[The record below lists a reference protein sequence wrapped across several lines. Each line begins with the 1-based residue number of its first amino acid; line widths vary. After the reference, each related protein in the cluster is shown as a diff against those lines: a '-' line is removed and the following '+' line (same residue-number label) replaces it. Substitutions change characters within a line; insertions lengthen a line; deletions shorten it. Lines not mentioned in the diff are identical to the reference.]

1 MSLCDPSSS
10 SPVSIVSP
18 SLSSAVEPIS
28 RNLEISFNANNALQ
42 PVLTEPSKSI
52 VFIDSRLPDFQ
63 QLVDAV
69 PSGTTLVILDKTQDG
84 IKQIAEALQNYQ
96 NLDAISIISHG
107 ADGLL
112 LLGNAAL
119 HEGNLAN
126 YQNELQIIGKALSS
140 DGDLLL
146 YGCNVAA
153 TAKGQSFINQLAL
166 VTNADVAASNNDTGI
181 ANRDGDWVLEISTG
195 NIDHHST
202 SIDPLQLANW
212 DHLAATL
219 TASDLASLQAAM
231 ATANSNGVDDTL
243 TLTDDI
249 LFISSG
255 NTITIGADSGH
266 SLTIIGS
273 KNNAGGAVTIDA
285 GNLTRVINVTS
296 GANASL
302 ENLIIKNGLAAGNG
316 GDNMGNTIGPGR
328 AGTDGAGGGI
338 RNAGTLSIHNST
350 ITENKAS
357 GGGGTGGGFAK
368 GGGGGGGGG
377 FGAGLGGTGGFDRV
391 GETPTAPSAGI
402 GGNGSG
408 TSGGQRG
415 GYGGSTIGGAGGGAS
430 IPYVGSGYSV
440 GGAGG
445 TASSGSMSIGG
456 GGGGGGGYFVG
467 GTGGSAVGGIF
478 NSGTLT
484 ITNSS
489 ITNNIAAGGGG
500 GGGAA
505 ANYAG
510 KGNGGAG
517 GNGVGGIWSTGT
529 LRMDAAS
536 QSSLTIGNK
545 GVGGFGGTTSG
556 AGNIAGSNGSS
567 NNTHL
572 GTITLYSPPATLNIG
587 LSQTTLKAGDTQN
600 VTFTFSEA
608 VTDFN
613 ITDISIANGS
623 LSGLQTSDN
632 ITYTAIFTP
641 NANVDSANNKI
652 SVNLAGT
659 YNSTNTP
666 GVGTTNS
673 GNFVIDTKRPT
684 LTISSDNTALKTG
697 ESATITFNFSEAPL
711 GFNAGDIS
719 ASGGILSNFNGSGTT
734 WTALF
739 TPTAATNQGSS
750 TISVVAGSYTDAVG
764 NSSAANSSLTLS
776 FDTNTPAISSV
787 SAPTNATYAAGQH
800 LDFTVNFDE
809 NVVVTGSPSIPL
821 TLDSG
826 GTVNATYFSGS
837 GSSTLVFRYTVA
849 NGNADANGVTL
860 GTNIVSNGGSIKDTG
875 GNNASLT
882 LNSVASTAG
891 VLVDGTAPTVMSI
904 NRVSSTPTNTS
915 TLDFQVSFSENVAS
929 NVVDIGDFS
938 LSTSGIVNGSIA
950 SVSGSNN
957 LWTVRID
964 NVSGNGTLRLDLKNT
979 GTGITDI
986 AGNAIAG
993 GFTTGQSYTIDNA
1006 GPLVNSVTSSVS
1018 NATYDVGAVIP
1029 INITFNENVYITGTP
1044 QLTLETGNIDRTVN
1058 YATGS
1063 GSSTITF
1070 NYTVQLGD
1078 NSADLDYLSSTA
1090 LNLNSGSIKDLLG
1103 NNALLILP
1111 TPGSLNSLSDNK
1123 AIVVAT
1129 NVAPTIT
1136 GALTGQAINQSS
1148 TINPFSS
1155 IVITD
1160 PDVGASETL
1169 TITLDNAAKGAF
1181 TAASLT
1187 ASGFSTA
1194 NAGLTYTHA

>member
-1 MSLCDPSSS
+1 MATLHLASSNSAQNRNS
-10 SPVSIVSP
+10 STEKVIDDNASISATI
-18 SLSSAVEPIS
+18 SSIDTLNHIS
-28 RNLEISFNANNALQ
+28 SN
-42 PVLTEPSKSI
+42 SI
-52 VFIDSRLPDFQ
+52 VFIDSRLPDFE
-63 QLVDAV
+63 QLIDSVKA
-69 PSGTTLVILDKTQDG
+69 GTTVVVLDKTKDG
-84 IKQIAEALQNYQ
+84 VKQIADTLQQYK

-112 LLGNAAL
+112 LLGNTAL
-119 HEGNLAN
+119 HQGSLRN
-126 YQNELQIIGKALSS
+126 YQNELQIIGDALKP

-146 YGCNVAA
+146 YGCDLAA
-153 TAKGQSFINQLAL
+153 TEKGQNFVNQLAL
-166 VTNADVAASNNDTGI
+166 ATKADIAASNNDTGD
-181 ANRDGDWVLEISTG
+181 ANREGDWVLEISTG
-195 NIDHHST
+195 SINTHST
-202 SIDPLQLANW
+202 AIDQLKLANW
-212 DHLAATL
+212 AHLAATL

-231 ATANSNGVDDTL
+231 ATANSNGVNDTL

-249 LFISSG
+249 LFVSSG

-285 GNLTRVINVTS
+285 GNLTRVIDVAS
-296 GANASL
+296 GANASI

-377 FGAGLGGTGGFDRV
+377 FGAGLGGTGGFDRA
-391 GETPTAPSAGI
+391 GEVPTAPSAGI

-415 GYGGSTIGGAGGGAS
+415 GYGGSTVGGAGGGAG

-445 TASSGSMSIGG
+445 TATSGSMSIGG

-467 GTGGSAVGGIF
+467 GAGGSAVGGIF

-484 ITNSS
+484 VTNSS

-510 KGNGGAG
+510 KGNGGVG

-545 GVGGFGGTTSG
+545 GVGGFGGTATG
-556 AGNIAGSNGSS
+556 TGNFTGSNGSS
-567 NNTHL
+567 NDAHL
-572 GTITLYSPPATLNIG
+572 GTITLYSPPATLSIG
-587 LSQTTLKAGDTQN
+587 LSHATLKAGDTQN

-608 VTDFN
+608 VTDFS
-613 ITDISIANGS
+613 IADISIPNGS

-632 ITYTAIFTP
+632 ITYTSIFTP

-659 YNSTNTP
+659 YNSTSTP

-673 GNFVIDTKRPT
+673 SNFIIDTKRPT

-697 ESATITFNFSEAPL
+697 ESATISFNFSEAPL

-719 ASGGILSNFNGSGTT
+719 VSGGILSNFNGSGTT

-750 TISVVAGSYTDAVG
+750 TISVAIGAYTDAVG
-764 NSSAANSSLTLS
+764 NSSAANSTLTLS

-787 SAPTNATYAAGQH
+787 TAPANTTYTAGQH

-809 NVVVTGSPSIPL
+809 NVVVIGTPSIPL

-826 GTVNATYFSGS
+826 GTVNASYFGGS
-837 GSSTLVFRYTVA
+837 GSSALVFRYTIA
-849 NGNADANGVTL
+849 NGNADTNGVTL
-860 GTNIVSNGGSIKDTG
+860 GTNIVSNGGSIKDAG

-891 VLVDGTAPTVMSI
+891 VLVDGTAPTVLSI

-915 TLDFQVSFSENVAS
+915 TLDFQVNFSENVAS

-938 LSTSGIVNGSIA
+938 LSTTGMVNGSIA

-957 LWTVRID
+957 LWTIRID

-993 GFTTGQSYTIDNA
+993 GFTAGQSYTIDNA
-1006 GPLVNSVTSSVS
+1006 GPLINSVTSSVS

-1090 LNLNSGSIKDLLG
+1090 LNLNAGSIKDLLG

-1111 TPGSLNSLSDNK
+1111 TPGSLNSLSNNK

-1129 NVAPTIT
+1129 NVAPVIG
-1136 GALTGQAINQSS
+1136 GALAGQTVNQGS
-1148 TINPFSS
+1148 TLNPFAS
-1155 IVITD
+1155 ITITD
-1160 PDVGASETL
+1160 PDVGASETV
-1169 TITLDNAAKGAF
+1169 TI
-1181 TAASLT
+1181 
-1187 ASGFSTA
+1187 
-1194 NAGLTYTHA
+1194 